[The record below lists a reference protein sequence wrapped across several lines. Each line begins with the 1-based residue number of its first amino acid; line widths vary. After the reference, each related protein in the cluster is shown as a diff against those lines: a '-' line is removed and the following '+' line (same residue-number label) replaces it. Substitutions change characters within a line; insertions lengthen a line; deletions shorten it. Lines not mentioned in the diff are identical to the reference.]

1 MVGII
6 IGVVVVVL
14 IVLLV
19 LWFISVYNK
28 LVKLRLNTE
37 NAFSSIDVELK
48 KKINLISNLEATV
61 KGSKAHESK
70 IFLEFAKARGAFA
83 AASQTGDVKG
93 MQEADKM
100 MGQASVKVMALSE
113 QYPELKANESF
124 MKLMNDLGP
133 IEEKVAYARKFY
145 NEAVNKYNKTILIFP
160 SSIVANMFNFTRKE
174 FYEADEE
181 AKKDNYRVNFDE

>member
-6 IGVVVVVL
+6 IGVVVVAL
-14 IVLLV
+14 ILLLV

-83 AASQTGDVKG
+83 AASQANDVKG

-145 NEAVNKYNKTILIFP
+145 NESVNKYNKTILIFP

-181 AKKDNYRVNFDE
+181 AKKDNYRINFEE